1 MAVIRPLK
9 GIRYNPEKIHNLQ
22 EVITPPYDVID
33 KSEREHYLKR
43 NPYNFVH
50 IDLPKCGSDD
60 DSNAYARASELFNE
74 WLKSGTFIRDSEPCL
89 YYYELTFKKPSDP
102 QKYVRKGFI
111 TLLRLEEFGS
121 GCVYPHEKTFSRVKQ
136 DRLNLMKQ
144 CKAQL
149 SPIFALYSDPDG
161 IITDTLQSSKEHNPV
176 ISFLDDADMEHKIW
190 KVSSKNIHNE
200 LKQLF
205 SSKEIYIADGHHRY
219 ETAIAYRNEMRKI
232 DGLVQPDKPYEF
244 CLVYLSAME
253 HPGLTILP
261 THRMFVKFPANKLE
275 NFINRAA
282 NFFEIRQFPLNDRG
296 ISEFQNK
303 LTNLGNKG
311 ISAFGHTISS
321 SNTIYLLI
329 AQRDKVTNYLTSKNI
344 RQEFHDID
352 VVILDNLI
360 FKELYN
366 LPGEILEDE
375 EIINFSHDTTKAFKN
390 IIAGKY
396 QAGFFI
402 NPTRIDQVRRIASAC
417 LVMPHKATY
426 FYPKVVSGLVIY
438 KMDEHECYS

>member
-9 GIRYNPEKIHNLQ
+9 GIRYNPEKVQKLQ

-33 KSEREHYLKR
+33 KAEREYFLKK

-50 IDLPKCGSDD
+50 IDLPKG
-60 DSNAYARASELFNE
+60 DSSNDNSVYIRASELFNK
-74 WLKSGTFIRDSEPCL
+74 WLKNGTFIRDMEPCL
-89 YYYELTFKKPSDP
+89 YYYELTFRKPSEP
-102 QKYVRKGFI
+102 QEYTRKGFI
-111 TLLRLEEFGS
+111 TLLRLEDFGS

-144 CKAQL
+144 CRAQL

-161 IITDTLQSSKEHNPV
+161 AITDILQNSKEPEPV
-176 ISFLDDADMEHKIW
+176 IHFIDDANMEHRLW
-190 KVSSKNIHNE
+190 KVSSQNIHNE
-200 LKQLF
+200 LKSLF
-205 SSKEIYIADGHHRY
+205 KNRDIYIADGHHRY

-232 DGLVQPDKPYEF
+232 NGGVQPDKPYEF

-261 THRMFVKFPANKLE
+261 THRMFVKFPSDKLE
-275 NFINRAA
+275 NFLDKAA
-282 NFFEIRQFPLNDRG
+282 NFFTIRKFPLNTQG

-303 LTNLGNKG
+303 LVNLGNNG
-311 ISAFGHTISS
+311 INAFGHTTSAS
-321 SNTIYLLI
+321 DTIYMLI
-329 AQRDKVTNYLTSKNI
+329 ANKDKVINYLTEKNI

-366 LPGEILEDE
+366 LSEKMLEDE
-375 EIINFSHDTTKAFKN
+375 EIINFSHDTIKAFED
-390 IIAGKY
+390 IISGRY

-402 NPTRIDQVRRIASAC
+402 NPTRIEQVKRIASAC